1 MSKSL
6 KIRNQLRKWIT
17 SCSTNVYIE
26 AQANYYYYFF
36 FSKKKKWVAL
46 METYL
51 QQTKQW

>member
-36 FSKKKKWVAL
+36 FSKKKKMGGTNGDL
-46 METYL
+46 PPTN
-51 QQTKQW
+51 

>member
-36 FSKKKKWVAL
+36 FSKKKKMGGTNGDL
-46 METYL
+46 HPTN
-51 QQTKQW
+51 